1 MTPVQLA
8 PPLVTMLAAGTLI
21 LLQMV
26 LMLLVVIA
34 RRRARV
40 SLGAGADE
48 GLLRAIRRH
57 GNLAENAP
65 IFLLAFAL
73 LEMIGTERARLATLA
88 IIFVVARLTHI
99 VGLSLKRS
107 ANPVRVAGVAGTAY
121 VGFALGWRLVSVA
134 AHRLFS

>member
-1 MTPVQLA
+1 MQLA
-8 PPLVTMLAAGTLI
+8 PPLVTMLVAGVLI
-21 LLQMV
+21 LLQMA
-26 LMLLVVIA
+26 LMLLVVVA

-40 SLGAGADE
+40 SLGAGEDE
-48 GLLRAIRRH
+48 GLLRAMRRH

-65 IFLLAFAL
+65 IFLRAFAL
-73 LEMIGTERARLATLA
+73 LEMVGADRARLAHLA
-88 IIFVVARLTHI
+88 IIFVLARLTHI

-107 ANPVRVAGVAGTAY
+107 SNPVRVAGVAGTAY

>member
-1 MTPVQLA
+1 MQLA
-8 PPLVTMLAAGTLI
+8 PPLVTMLIAGFLI

-40 SLGAGADE
+40 SLGTGEDE

-65 IFLLAFAL
+65 IFLVAFAL
-73 LEMIGTERARLATLA
+73 LEMVGTDRSRLARLA
-88 IIFVVARLTHI
+88 IIFVAARLTHI

-107 ANPVRVAGVAGTAY
+107 ANPVRVVGVAGTAF
-121 VGFALGWRLVSVA
+121 VGFALGWRLVTMA